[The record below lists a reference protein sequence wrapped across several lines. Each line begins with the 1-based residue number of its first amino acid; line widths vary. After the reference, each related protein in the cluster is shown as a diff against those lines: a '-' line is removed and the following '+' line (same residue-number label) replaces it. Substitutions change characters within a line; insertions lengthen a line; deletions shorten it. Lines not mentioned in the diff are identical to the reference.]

1 MKFNSHEYQDYATK
15 FILEH
20 PACAV
25 LLDMGLGKTVITLMA
40 LKELIL
46 ETFEIGRVLIIAPKR
61 VALTTWPAEIEKWDD
76 LDGLSYSVAVGS
88 ADERRHALQRA
99 ANVYITN
106 RDCIDW
112 MVNDS
117 GISFDFDMVI
127 VDELSCMKTSRT
139 KRFRSLLKVRPM
151 VKRFVGL
158 SGTPAPNSL
167 LDLWSEYRLIDG
179 DGSHLGKFIGW
190 YRSRFFIPDKRNAS
204 VVFSYKPREGA
215 EEEIYKKIGD
225 ITISMKSTDYLDM
238 PELVTPQTVVRMSP
252 EEREKYDTLK
262 KEMVVDLNGREIDAM
277 NAAVLSN
284 KLLQL
289 AAGACYTEDHEV
301 IRLHER
307 KLDALE
313 DIVEAANGAQVLV
326 AYNFKHDLD
335 GILRRFPTAR
345 VLKEPKDVRDWN
357 DGRIQM
363 MCIHPMAAGHGLN
376 LQQGGAHIMVWYT
389 LTWSLELYQQTNAR
403 LWRQGQKSRTVT
415 IQHIVMKDSIDDAVM
430 QALER
435 KDHTQDAL
443 IRAVRAEVTAK

>member
-1 MKFNSHEYQDYATK
+1 MEYKAHEYQEYATR

-20 PACAV
+20 PACAI

-40 LKELIL
+40 LKELMT
-46 ETFEIGRVLIIAPKR
+46 ETFEVGRVLIIAPKR
-61 VALTTWPAEIEKWDD
+61 VALATWPTEIEKWDD
-76 LDGLSYSVAVGS
+76 LSGLTYSVAVGT
-88 ADERRHALQRA
+88 AQERHAALMRQV
-99 ANVYITN
+99 NVYITN

-112 MVNDS
+112 LVNDS
-117 GISFDFDMVI
+117 GIPFDYDMVI
-127 VDELSCMKTSRT
+127 VDELSSMKSSRT

-167 LDLWSEYRLIDG
+167 IDLWSEYRLVDG

-190 YRSRFFIPDKRNAS
+190 YRSRYFEPDKRNAS
-204 VVFSYKPREGA
+204 VVFSYKPRAGA
-215 EEEIYKKIGD
+215 EDEIYRKIGD

-238 PELVTPQTVVRMSP
+238 PELVMAQTVVEMYP
-252 EEREKYDTLK
+252 EERVKYDTLK
-262 KEMVVDLNGREIDAM
+262 REMVVELNGAEIDAM

-289 AAGACYTEDHEV
+289 AAGACYSDGHAV
-301 IRLHER
+301 IRLHDR

-335 GILRRFPTAR
+335 GILHRFPQAR
-345 VLKEPKDVRDWN
+345 VLRDPEDVRDWN
-357 DGRIQM
+357 DGKIQL
-363 MCIHPMAAGHGLN
+363 MCIHPMSAGHGLN

-403 LWRQGQKSRTVT
+403 LWRQGQKNRTVT
-415 IQHIVMKDSIDDAVM
+415 VQHIVMKDSIDEAVM
-430 QALER
+430 KALER
-435 KDHTQDAL
+435 KERTQDAL
-443 IRAVRAEVTAK
+443 IRAVKAEVAIT

>member
-1 MKFNSHEYQDYATK
+1 MKYKAHEYQDYATR

-20 PACAV
+20 PACAI

-40 LKELIL
+40 IKELVM

-61 VALTTWPAEIEKWDD
+61 VALTTWPQEIDKWDD

-88 ADERRHALQRA
+88 ADERRHALQRI
-99 ANVYITN
+99 ANIYVTN

-117 GISFDFDMVI
+117 GIPFDYDMVI
-127 VDELSCMKTSRT
+127 VDELSGMKSSKT
-139 KRFRSLLKVRPM
+139 KRFRSLLKVRPT

-167 LDLWSEYRLIDG
+167 IDLWAEYRLVDG
-179 DGSHLGKFIGW
+179 DGSHLGRFIGW
-190 YRSRFFIPDKRNAS
+190 YRNRFFVPDKRNAS
-204 VVFSYKPREGA
+204 VVFSYKPRDEA
-215 EEEIYKKIGD
+215 EEEIYKKIED

-238 PELVTPQTVVRMSP
+238 PELVMGQTVVEMSS
-252 EEREKYDTLK
+252 EEREKYETLK
-262 KEMVVDLNGREIDAM
+262 KEMVVTLNGREIDAM

-289 AAGACYTEDHEV
+289 SAGSCYTEDREV

-313 DIVEAANGAQVLV
+313 DIVEAANGAQILI

-335 GILRRFPTAR
+335 GILKRFPQAK
-345 VLKEPKDVRDWN
+345 VLQDPEDVQNWN
-357 DGRIQM
+357 NRKIQM
-363 MCIHPMAAGHGLN
+363 MCIHPMSAGHGLN

-403 LWRQGQKSRTVT
+403 LWRQGQKNRTVT
-415 IQHIVMKDSIDDAVM
+415 IQHIIMKDSIDEAVI
-430 QALER
+430 QALQR
-435 KDHTQDAL
+435 KEHTQDAL
-443 IRAVRAEVTAK
+443 IRAVKAEVTAA